1 VVEGFEVV
9 KAVEACGSRSGET
22 AYDVMIQDCGELGGS
37 SGAGVGS
44 SAGKGAAAAVA
55 SAGRVAGG
63 MSATLQPGARGYMT
77 AGLQQHRRQVS
88 QPLRMPRAAPT
99 RLRAVAAA
107 ASGVQRVVTAAAAG
121 RCTTSRLL
129 RMA

>member
-1 VVEGFEVV
+1 VV
-9 KAVEACGSRSGET
+9 KAVEACGARSGET

-37 SGAGVGS
+37 GGAGAGS
-44 SAGKGAAAAVA
+44 SASKGAAAAVVGA
-55 SAGRVAGG
+55 RGVQGG
-63 MSATLQPGARGYMT
+63 MSATLQPGSRGYMT
-77 AGLQQHRRQVS
+77 AGMQQPRLRQVS
-88 QPLRMPRAAPT
+88 QSLRMPRAAPS

-121 RCTTSRLL
+121 RSTSRLL